1 MKKLRILDMFN
12 YVYMQFVISNTSSIL
27 KFLLD
32 LYRIFISQETQ
43 LYFQVLDLILMF
55 CLFIKWISKIELKC
69 SDIRVF
75 CLNKGGNMTGE
86 NVFHLID
93 ILNFLIW
100 KE

>member
-1 MKKLRILDMFN
+1 MNYCQMKKLRILDMFN

-55 CLFIKWISKIELKC
+55 CLFIK
-69 SDIRVF
+69 
-75 CLNKGGNMTGE
+75 
-86 NVFHLID
+86 
-93 ILNFLIW
+93 
-100 KE
+100 